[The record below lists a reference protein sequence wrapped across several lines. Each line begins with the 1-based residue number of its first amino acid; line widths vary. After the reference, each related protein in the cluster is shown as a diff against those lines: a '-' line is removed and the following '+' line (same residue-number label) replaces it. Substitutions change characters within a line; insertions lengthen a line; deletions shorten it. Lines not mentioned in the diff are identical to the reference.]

1 MKPQHVV
8 TLLGVAIAVVVIALA
23 LIAIIVELRK
33 VYMQLIVILGAV
45 AETGEKTEGLDSVTS
60 SLAGDLAAGE
70 AALAAGV
77 ERLEHRLSRD
87 EGGSVATGP
96 AGGSVRY

>member
-8 TLLGVAIAVVVIALA
+8 TLIGVAIAVVVIALA
-23 LIAIIVELRK
+23 LIAIVVELRK

-45 AETGEKTEGLDSVTS
+45 AETADKTEGLDAVTKD
-60 SLAGDLAAGE
+60 LASDLAAGE

-77 ERLEHRLSRD
+77 ERLEQRLSRED
-87 EGGSVATGP
+87 GSSSGSRFTG
-96 AGGSVRY
+96 ARY